1 MLNPQNT
8 NRVMKTYIS
17 PEMLAAELDAAQGIM
32 QLVVKSGDHKADKD
46 ATVLTKRNVWVDDE
60 DDDEW

>member
-17 PEMLAAELDAAQGIM
+17 PEMLTAELDAAQGIM
-32 QLVVKSGDHKADKD
+32 QVLTTSNTKAQSSSE
-46 ATVLTKRNVWVDDE
+46 VLTKRKMWDNDE

>member
-17 PEMLAAELDAAQGIM
+17 PKMLAAELDAAQGIM
-32 QLVVKSGDHKADKD
+32 QVLTTSNRSAQSSSD
-46 ATVLTKRNVWVDDE
+46 VLTKRKMWDNDE

>member
-17 PEMLAAELDAAQGIM
+17 PEMLAVEMEAQSM
-32 QLVVKSGDHKADKD
+32 MMLSLKNKPANST
-46 ATVLTKRNVWVDDE
+46 TVLTKRQMWDNDE